1 MTFHYESPPTLIPYQ
16 PKQARSRRTVRAILD
31 AAIAEIDTV
40 GASGLRHQ
48 HVLDAAGVTQGS
60 LYHHFGSRDGLIDAA
75 FAEMFTTDIEHI
87 INEAGSVID
96 DEGSGID
103 ELLALLIGPEGFDR
117 RRLRL
122 NALVAAFVRPSL
134 RPVICLAQRALTSSL
149 IEAIETFQSRGRI
162 DQAVDPRGLAVFLQA
177 CSIGSIITELDPETS
192 GSTPIEPVIRA
203 ALRSTLDDRPTE
215 SV

>member
-1 MTFHYESPPTLIPYQ
+1 MSFHYEAPPTLIPYQ
-16 PKQARSRRTVRAILD
+16 PKQERSRRTVRAILD

-75 FAEMFTTDIEHI
+75 FAEMFTTDVEHI
-87 INEAGSVID
+87 INEAGSLID
-96 DEGSGID
+96 DEASGID
-103 ELLALLIGPEGFDR
+103 DLLVMLIGPDGFDR

-134 RPVICLAQRALTSSL
+134 RPVVCLAQRALTSSL
-149 IEAIETFQSRGRI
+149 IDTIEALQVRGRLDSAI
-162 DQAVDPRGLAVFLQA
+162 DARGLAVLLQA
-177 CSIGSIITELDPETS
+177 CSIGSVVCELDPDGFESIPLT
-192 GSTPIEPVIRA
+192 TVVRA
-203 ALRSTLDDRPTE
+203 ALGSPLDDE
-215 SV
+215 S